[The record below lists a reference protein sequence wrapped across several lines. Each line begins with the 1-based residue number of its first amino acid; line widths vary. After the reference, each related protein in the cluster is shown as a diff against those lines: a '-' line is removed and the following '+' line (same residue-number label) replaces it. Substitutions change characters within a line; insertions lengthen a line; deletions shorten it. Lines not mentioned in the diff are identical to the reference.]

1 MSSAKNKVK
10 FLLTNGVYYDKV
22 KGRSKIGV
30 KKMASKSQAVRLL
43 ELAMELLTTGSISK
57 EQFIEKY
64 GKSVRTFQRDVKALR
79 KYLAG
84 NDTDKELE
92 SVGDTYRLTNRPE
105 NTKRFLSIPQL
116 LLLTEI
122 LASSRVLAKEEFT
135 QMMDTL
141 LNMAMFQSLAQIK
154 DTALRNALKNAFDSY
169 KDNNHPLD
177 FNPSEDTFE
186 KLTTLYE
193 ATYGD
198 KDHYSAID
206 VTYTNVYNRTS
217 HKTLLPVSIVFDK
230 YYLYLRAV
238 EVMYRGYSFN
248 TYRVD
253 RIKHVRTSQERFDY
267 SSPKSELAKMP
278 FPSNAFSE
286 HDYPEAIEFYCWP
299 PAIEAA
305 LDNFGSAG
313 YEAEIIERYDR
324 YGRKVKSDDMVGKQG
339 YVKIK
344 IRDYPEGAKFW
355 LMGQG
360 TKVQVTSPE
369 SMVKEIK
376 NELATAARMYDK

>member
-1 MSSAKNKVK
+1 MNEVTSENQA
-10 FLLTNGVYYDKV
+10 
-22 KGRSKIGV
+22 
-30 KKMASKSQAVRLL
+30 AAAVRRF

-57 EQFIEKY
+57 EKFTEKY
-64 GKSVRTFQRDVKALR
+64 GRSVRTFQRDVKALR
-79 KYLAG
+79 EYFAD

-105 NTKRFLSIPQL
+105 STKRFLGIPQL

-122 LASSRVLAKEEFT
+122 LASSRVLAKDEFT
-135 QMMDTL
+135 QLMDTL
-141 LNMAMFQSLAQIK
+141 LNMAMFKSLSQIK
-154 DTALRNALKNAFDSY
+154 DPALRNALKNAFDSY

-193 ATYGD
+193 ATYSD

-217 HKTLLPVSIVFDK
+217 RKTLLPVSIVFDK

-248 TYRVD
+248 TYRID
-253 RIKHVRTSQERFDY
+253 RIKRVRTSQERFDY

-286 HDYPEAIEFYCWP
+286 HDYPEAIEFLCWP

-369 SMVKEIK
+369 SMVREIK

>member
-1 MSSAKNKVK
+1 MNEVTSENQA
-10 FLLTNGVYYDKV
+10 
-22 KGRSKIGV
+22 
-30 KKMASKSQAVRLL
+30 AAAVRRF

-57 EQFIEKY
+57 EKFTEKY
-64 GKSVRTFQRDVKALR
+64 GRSVRTFQRDVKALR
-79 KYLAG
+79 EYFAD

-92 SVGDTYRLTNRPE
+92 SEGDTYRLTNRPE
-105 NTKRFLSIPQL
+105 NTKRFLGIPQL

-141 LNMAMFQSLAQIK
+141 LNMAMFQSLAQIQ

-193 ATYGD
+193 ATYND
-198 KDHYSAID
+198 KDNYSAID

-253 RIKHVRTSQERFDY
+253 RIKHVRMSEERLDYPSSQ
-267 SSPKSELAKMP
+267 KSELASRP

-305 LDNFGSAG
+305 LDNFGSAR

-324 YGRKVKSDDMVGKQG
+324 YGRSVSSDDMVGKHG
-339 YVKIK
+339 HVKIK

-369 SMVKEIK
+369 SMVREIK
-376 NELATAARMYDK
+376 KELAAAARMYDK

>member
-1 MSSAKNKVK
+1 
-10 FLLTNGVYYDKV
+10 
-22 KGRSKIGV
+22 
-30 KKMASKSQAVRLL
+30 MASKSQAVRLL

-57 EQFIEKY
+57 EQFTEKY

-84 NDTDKELE
+84 NDTDTDTDMELE
-92 SVGDTYRLTNRPE
+92 RESDGDTYRLTNRPE
-105 NTKRFLSIPQL
+105 NTKRFLGIPQL

-141 LNMAMFQSLAQIK
+141 LNMAMFQSLAQIQ

-193 ATYGD
+193 ATYRD
-198 KDHYSAID
+198 KDHYKAID

-253 RIKHVRTSQERFDY
+253 RIKHVGMSAKRIDYPSSQ
-267 SSPKSELAKMP
+267 KSELASRP

-305 LDNFGSAG
+305 LDNFGSAR

-324 YGRKVKSDDMVGKQG
+324 YGRSVKSDDMVGKHG
-339 YVKIK
+339 HVKIK

-369 SMVKEIK
+369 SMVREIK
-376 NELATAARMYDK
+376 KELAAAARMYDK

>member
-1 MSSAKNKVK
+1 
-10 FLLTNGVYYDKV
+10 
-22 KGRSKIGV
+22 
-30 KKMASKSQAVRLL
+30 MASKSQAVRLL

-57 EQFIEKY
+57 EQFTEKY
-64 GKSVRTFQRDVKALR
+64 GKSVRTFQRDVKILR

-84 NDTDKELE
+84 NDTDTDMGLE
-92 SVGDTYRLTNRPE
+92 SDDGTYRLTNRPE
-105 NTKRFLSIPQL
+105 NTKRFLGIPQL

-193 ATYGD
+193 ATYRD

-253 RIKHVRTSQERFDY
+253 RIKHVSMSSER
-267 SSPKSELAKMP
+267 L
-278 FPSNAFSE
+278 
-286 HDYPEAIEFYCWP
+286 DYPEAIEFYCWP

-305 LDNFGSAG
+305 LDNFGSAR

-324 YGRKVKSDDMVGKQG
+324 YGRSVKSDDMVGKHG
-339 YVKIK
+339 HVKIK

-369 SMVKEIK
+369 SMVREIK
-376 NELATAARMYDK
+376 KELAAAARMYDK

>member
-1 MSSAKNKVK
+1 MTSENQA
-10 FLLTNGVYYDKV
+10 
-22 KGRSKIGV
+22 
-30 KKMASKSQAVRLL
+30 AAAVRRF

-57 EQFIEKY
+57 EKFTEKY
-64 GKSVRTFQRDVKALR
+64 GRSVRTFQRDVKALR
-79 KYLAG
+79 EYFAD

-92 SVGDTYRLTNRPE
+92 SEGDTYRLTNRPE
-105 NTKRFLSIPQL
+105 NTKRFLGIPQL

-141 LNMAMFQSLAQIK
+141 LNMAMFQSLAQIQ

-193 ATYGD
+193 ATYND
-198 KDHYSAID
+198 KDNYSAID

-217 HKTLLPVSIVFDK
+217 RKTLLPVSIVFDK

-253 RIKHVRTSQERFDY
+253 RIKHVSMSSERVDY
-267 SSPKSELAKMP
+267 SSSKSQLAKMP

-369 SMVKEIK
+369 SMVREIK
-376 NELATAARMYDK
+376 KELAAAARMYDK

>member
-1 MSSAKNKVK
+1 MTSENQA
-10 FLLTNGVYYDKV
+10 
-22 KGRSKIGV
+22 
-30 KKMASKSQAVRLL
+30 AAAVRRF

-57 EQFIEKY
+57 EKFTEKY
-64 GKSVRTFQRDVKALR
+64 GRSVRTFQRDVKALR
-79 KYLAG
+79 EYFAD

-92 SVGDTYRLTNRPE
+92 SEGDTYRLTNRPE
-105 NTKRFLSIPQL
+105 NTKRFLGIPQL

-141 LNMAMFQSLAQIK
+141 LNMAMFQSLAQIQ

-193 ATYGD
+193 ATYND
-198 KDHYSAID
+198 KDNYSAID

-217 HKTLLPVSIVFDK
+217 RKTLLPVSIVFDK

-253 RIKHVRTSQERFDY
+253 RIKHVSMSSERVDY
-267 SSPKSELAKMP
+267 SSSKSQLAKMP

-305 LDNFGSAG
+305 LDNFGSAR

-324 YGRKVKSDDMVGKQG
+324 YGRSVSSDDMVGKHG
-339 YVKIK
+339 HVKIK

-369 SMVKEIK
+369 SMVREIK
-376 NELATAARMYDK
+376 KELAAAARMYDK